1 MRKVQKKDERCPMQA
16 TGETANRSGHSN
28 HRCQGGFPFALLI
41 SFSLAFFHP
50 SSNFQMVFPFAL
62 LISFSRAFLT
72 FFHPSS
78 NFQGVQKD
86 INMLNGK
93 LERSFFE
100 ICMGMKAKIRNKE
113 PYVEHSMGLLRLSCS
128 IFALPFP
135 TLLEHAFL
143 VKISSNI
150 FCCWLLTVDSARDT
164 SWD

>member
-41 SFSLAFFHP
+41 SFSLA
-50 SSNFQMVFPFAL
+50 
-62 LISFSRAFLT
+62 